1 MQDVLHHNEERF
13 ARQIRDCTI
22 LVPMS
27 RQAGGSTKAPR
38 TIFDCKCVSRKGFAP
53 RWRMH
58 GTEAALYV
66 AIDSQPASRGQQD
79 RPGKEAAGED
89 QQDWDGGSVRR
100 NR

>member
-1 MQDVLHHNEERF
+1 LHHNEEGF
-13 ARQIRDCTI
+13 ARQIRDCTN

-27 RQAGGSTKAPR
+27 RHAGGSIKARR
-38 TIFDCKCVSRKGFAP
+38 TIFDSKCVSRKGFAP

-66 AIDSQPASRGQQD
+66 SIDSQPASQGQQD
-79 RPGKEAAGED
+79 RPGKEAAGGD